1 MLRIAG
7 GVLLAALILWLI
19 YKSANNPKRVFFGLF
34 LSVCGLAFF
43 FALFAM
49 LGTI

>member
-7 GVLLAALILWLI
+7 GILLAALILWLI
-19 YKSANNPKRVFFGLF
+19 SRSAQNPKKVFFALF
-34 LSVCGLAFF
+34 LAACGLAFF